1 MKTMVD
7 GENCI
12 GDVIKLCKE
21 KLNVNVDE
29 RDIDRAHHLGP
40 KALSGRSRT
49 VIVKFKLYGAEA
61 EICRKRKLLKGTQYY
76 INEDLTKFSIE
87 LHNYAHNQKSFIKSA
102 WSTDGKILVRN
113 LDDKIT
119 QIRQFND
126 FLKFNLTDPSF

>member
-1 MKTMVD
+1 MVQRRKYV
-7 GENCI
+7 G
-12 GDVIKLCKE
+12 
-21 KLNVNVDE
+21 
-29 RDIDRAHHLGP
+29 
-40 KALSGRSRT
+40 
-49 VIVKFKLYGAEA
+49 
-61 EICRKRKLLKGTQYY
+61 KRKLLKGTQYY